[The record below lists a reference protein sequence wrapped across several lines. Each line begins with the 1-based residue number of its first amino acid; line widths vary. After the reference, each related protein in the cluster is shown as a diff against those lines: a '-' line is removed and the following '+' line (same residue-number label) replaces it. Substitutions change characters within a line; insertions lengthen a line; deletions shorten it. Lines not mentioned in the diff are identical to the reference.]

1 MLVEGEHGRCI
12 RLGLKCLVF
21 WLIRI
26 ENQRTSNIFAAA
38 YASKMIVVLVRLW
51 WKLTSMLRSFSFTN
65 LLSWW
70 SNRCTM
76 AVKSGINWWTHFSH
90 WAYIL
95 LTVSLPTHVRCI
107 CLFRGLICLW
117 NDLDASAP
125 IQWLLNFLFYFL
137 FNLFLYIIDFFLVL
151 FVRWQA
157 SMVWVHCLGN
167 DDLPLVV
174 LFAWRT
180 ASLLYRRVA
189 PSHTWVVFNRACH
202 EHMRT

>member
-1 MLVEGEHGRCI
+1 MVI
-12 RLGLKCLVF
+12 V
-21 WLIRI
+21 LI
-26 ENQRTSNIFAAA
+26 
-38 YASKMIVVLVRLW
+38 RLW
-51 WKLTSMLRSFSFTN
+51 WELTGMLRPFSFTN
-65 LLSWW
+65 LLSRRP
-70 SNRCTM
+70 NRYR
-76 AVKSGINWWTHFSH
+76 AVVKSGVYWWTHFCH
-90 WAYIL
+90 WTYIS
-95 LTVSLPTHVRCI
+95 LTVSLSTHVWCI
-107 CLFRGLICLW
+107 CLLRSFICLW
-117 NDLDASAP
+117 NDFNASAP
-125 IQWLLNFLFYFL
+125 IQWFFNFLFYFFFDLL
-137 FNLFLYIIDFFLVL
+137 FYIINFLLVL